1 MAGRNDWENGWQ
13 AANDL
18 HIATSSRLIDCIDS
32 LMKQPTVYLMN
43 IADLRR
49 SSACSRSN
57 CRRFAHITAQ
67 REAFLGSSPARASA
81 TARAASSGCWL
92 TYGLSAGRCF
102 QRLKIDLLLS
112 LAAPA
117 AAARARHRRLPRPRR
132 AQGRAI
138 RPLCCGIIRSRLL
151 TPCPSVVFAGA
162 QDEGKGEG
170 RRGRHHHRVPRQH
183 PGRRPAPA
191 LRPLHS
197 LISII

>member
-1 MAGRNDWENGWQ
+1 
-13 AANDL
+13 
-18 HIATSSRLIDCIDS
+18 
-32 LMKQPTVYLMN
+32 MK
-43 IADLRR
+43 IADMRR

-112 LAAPA
+112 LAASS
-117 AAARARHRRLPRPRR
+117 AAARARRRRLPRPRR
-132 AQGRAI
+132 AQGRSI

-170 RRGRHHHRVPRQH
+170 RRGRHHHRVPQH
-183 PGRRPAPA
+183 HLGDARRPLSAPCTLLSA
-191 LRPLHS
+191 LSKVQARIREIEILEVHPAMCGATGLV
-197 LISII
+197 LIGTINLNI